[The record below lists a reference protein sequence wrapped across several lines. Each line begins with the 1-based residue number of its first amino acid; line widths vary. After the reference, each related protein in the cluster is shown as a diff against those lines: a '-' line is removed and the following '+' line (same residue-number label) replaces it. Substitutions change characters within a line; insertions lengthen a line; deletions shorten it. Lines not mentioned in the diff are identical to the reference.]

1 MPNNTLE
8 KFSPSWIVENYKNVV
23 NYIIVILIII
33 VIYLIIVSNKIDRSS
48 AHLLLDRS
56 NDIIN
61 YSIVGLIVI
70 AFIYLT
76 VVSIFVADLKYPREH
91 PWLFTLETL
100 IFSVGCGAVIF
111 LMAYGRDK
119 IKTITFIQFLLVAL
133 KFGLISILLQ
143 FSGYYS
149 YIFNS

>member
-8 KFSPSWIVENYKNVV
+8 KFSTIWMVGNCKNVI

-33 VIYLIIVSNKIDRSS
+33 VIYLIIINNKLDRSS
-48 AHLLLDRS
+48 LNVLLDRS

-61 YSIVGLIVI
+61 YSIIGLIII

-76 VVSIFVADLKYPREH
+76 VLSIYVADLKYPREH

-100 IFSVGCGAVIF
+100 IFSIGCGAIIF
-111 LMAYGRDK
+111 LMDYGRDK
-119 IKTITFIQFLLVAL
+119 IKTLTFVQFLLISL
-133 KFGLISILLQ
+133 KFGILTILLQ
-143 FSGYYS
+143 FSGYYT